1 MYYGIRGASLEFI
14 SRPMRFYEWISL
26 AFYLLF
32 GALACVGRWR
42 RRLPLTRRA
51 VITGLAVTGISGIL
65 ILRSTAIRDWLPL
78 GFVPLAYWQTGEF
91 VLPINQSFQSKLER
105 FDRNDLPAPSPLL
118 MPLFEL
124 AYLFC
129 YPLVPLGL
137 VALYLSGMGRFAEEF
152 WNVVLPPAYVCY
164 ATFPFVQTLPP
175 RTVER
180 DVPWQ
185 PHVTP
190 LRRLNLLVLRH
201 ISIQANTFPSGH
213 VAASLGVALE
223 LLAHTTVAGMIFLVL
238 ALFIAAGAFFG
249 RYHYGIDVLLGAL
262 LAVISFSVF

>member
-1 MYYGIRGASLEFI
+1 
-14 SRPMRFYEWISL
+14 MRFYEWFSL
-26 AFYLLF
+26 AFYVLF
-32 GALACVGRWR
+32 GALAYVRQWR
-42 RRLPLTRRA
+42 RRLPARRRA
-51 VITGLAVTGISGIL
+51 VITGLAVAGISGIL
-65 ILRSTAIRDWLPL
+65 MLRSTAIRDWLPVA
-78 GFVPLAYWQTGEF
+78 FVPLAYRQTGQF
-91 VLPINQSFQSKLER
+91 VLPIHQSFQSRLEA
-105 FDRNDLPAPSPLL
+105 FDRKYLAAAVPTVSSLL
-118 MPLFEL
+118 PLFEL

-175 RTVER
+175 RTIER
-180 DVPWQ
+180 DVPWK
-185 PHVTP
+185 PHTTP

-213 VAASLGVALE
+213 VAASLAVALE
-223 LLAHTTVAGMIFLVL
+223 LLAHTTVAGVIFLVL
-238 ALFIAAGAFFG
+238 ALCIAAGAFFG

-262 LAVISFSVF
+262 LAVISFSMS

>member
-1 MYYGIRGASLEFI
+1 
-14 SRPMRFYEWISL
+14 MRFYEWISL
-26 AFYLLF
+26 AFYAAF
-32 GALACVGRWR
+32 GALAWVHHWPG
-42 RRLPLTRRA
+42 RLPGRRQA
-51 VITGLAVTGISGIL
+51 VITGLGVAGISAIL
-65 ILRSTAIRDWLPL
+65 ILRFTAIRDWLPL
-78 GFVPLAYWQTGEF
+78 GFIPLAYWQTGEF
-91 VLPINQSFQSKLER
+91 VLPINQSFQSKLEA
-105 FDRNDLPAPSPLL
+105 FDRKYLPAAVPTVSPLL
-118 MPLFEL
+118 PLFEL

-137 VALYLSGMGRFAEEF
+137 VALYLSGVGRFAEEF

-175 RTVER
+175 RTIER

-185 PHVTP
+185 PPSTP
-190 LRRLNLLVLRH
+190 VRKVNLLVLRH

-213 VAASLGVALE
+213 VAASLAVALE
-223 LLAHTTVAGMIFLVL
+223 LLAHTTAAGMIFLVL

-262 LAVISFSVF
+262 LAVISFSASVM